1 MITLAL
7 VLKVDY
13 LEGHLSQCMITLS
26 LVVKVDYLEGLLSMY
41 DHSGSGLKG

>member
-7 VLKVDY
+7 VLKDDY
-13 LEGHLSQCMITLS
+13 LEGLLSQCMITLA
-26 LVVKVDYLEGLLSMY
+26 LVLKDDFQEGHLSMY